1 MKKSIE
7 LFLTFLKIGAFT
19 FGGGYAMIPLI
30 QKEVCENKKWLSEK
44 DISDRLYTA
53 NIPDPDLIIRTGGE
67 HRLSNFMLYQA
78 AYSEFYST
86 DTLWPDFSEKDF
98 QDAILEFNKRS
109 RRFGGV

>member
-1 MKKSIE
+1 MQLNIAMNYGGRDE
-7 LFLTFLKIGAFT
+7 LLTAVKHICQDVQEG
-19 FGGGYAMIPLI
+19 
-30 QKEVCENKKWLSEK
+30 KLSADALTEK

-98 QDAILEFNKRS
+98 QDAILAFNKRS